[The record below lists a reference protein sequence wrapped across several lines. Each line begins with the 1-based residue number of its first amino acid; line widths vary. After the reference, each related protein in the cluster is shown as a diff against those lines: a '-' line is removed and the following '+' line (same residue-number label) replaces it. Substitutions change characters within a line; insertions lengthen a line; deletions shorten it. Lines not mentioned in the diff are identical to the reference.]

1 MDISKNKEL
10 FCNLLKQI
18 TRENSRIDVL
28 ISKLEASDFFTA
40 PASSMYHNAVK
51 GGLCEHCLNVYNE
64 LTQLVSSHNLQ
75 EVISKES
82 IIVTAL
88 LHDLSKMD
96 YYEPSVINKKIYSVE
111 GKKNDELGNFD
122 WKSIPGYK
130 VKDSTNRFL
139 FGTHEETAEFMARC
153 FIPLT
158 IEESIAILHHSGFAG
173 HNTGYDLTSIYNNY
187 TLALLLHLADM
198 LATYLDE
205 RI

>member
-1 MDISKNKEL
+1 MDINKNKEV
-10 FCNLLKQI
+10 FCELLKKI
-18 TRENSRIDVL
+18 TRENAQIEILVT
-28 ISKLEASDFFTA
+28 KLEASDFFRA
-40 PASSMYHNAVK
+40 PASSIYHNAVQ
-51 GGLCEHCLNVYNE
+51 GGLCAHCLNVYNE
-64 LTQLVSSHNLQ
+64 LTQLVTSHNLQ
-75 EVISKES
+75 ESISEES
-82 IIVTAL
+82 IIIVSL

-96 YYEPSVINKKIYSVE
+96 YYEPSVINKKIYSAD
-111 GKKNDELGNFD
+111 GKKYDELGNFD

-130 VKDSTNRFL
+130 VRESSNRFL

-158 IEESIAILHHSGFAG
+158 VEESIAILHHSGFAG
-173 HNTGYDLTSIYNNY
+173 HNTNYDLTSIYNNY